1 MPVSG
6 SGARHDERVH
16 DDAARARFP
25 HHDRVHVELSHALA
39 LRPREVADRLE
50 GAGERDDVAGRPAAE
65 AAEQSRDSGLGDHSQ
80 ITIGASISSEGPQF
94 RLRGTHL
101 PAHCQRLTEFRTNN
115 QATLAELEALAHGQG
130 VEADRFESLQLA
142 LDAYWEAFEPL
153 FDWTPVEKQTL
164 SAKFLRRNVIPR
176 RDAALA
182 IAQQIE
188 ELNNANLEAQRTEVA
203 RQSAAFSSELHTL
216 LWQSLSLGA
225 VVTLIAVARLRVLER
240 RSTRERAASEEAER
254 LMRTLSQQLVAT
266 QEQERKKLSREL
278 HDHVG
283 QLLTALR
290 LELGRVD
297 RLRGTS
303 PPAGAGTAIAE
314 CRQIVDNLV
323 RVVRDLALG
332 LRPSMLDDLGL
343 EPALEW
349 LVRDVARRSGLVI
362 ELHVDAGADTASEPQ
377 RTCIYRVVQEALTN
391 CVRHAQATRVVVRL
405 GRQDGGLQVSVT
417 DDGRGFDPAHR
428 AFGLG
433 LQGMEERVKEL
444 HGRFSVRRTGD
455 HGTSVSFWLP
465 AEAGSADRQD
475 PAEAP
480 VARLAG

>member
-1 MPVSG
+1 MRFRTWPVAALGLVGLLVVVALTVLVATRRAREIYDRIDQLNAHHRSVDAKLRRLRSDVHVSG
-6 SGARHDERVH
+6 IFVRDYLLDTDRER
-16 DDAARARFP
+16 
-25 HHDRVHVELSHALA
+25 
-39 LRPREVADRLE
+39 
-50 GAGERDDVAGRPAAE
+50 
-65 AAEQSRDSGLGDHSQ
+65 
-80 ITIGASISSEGPQF
+80 ASET
-94 RLRGTHL
+94 R
-101 PAHCQRLTEFRTNN
+101 QRLTDFRTNN
-115 QATLAELEALAHGQG
+115 MATLAELETLAHGNG
-130 VEADRFESLQLA
+130 VDVGRTENLKAA
-142 LDAYWEAFEPL
+142 LEAYWQAFEPL

-164 SAKFLRRNVIPR
+164 SAAFLRRNVIPR
-176 RDAALA
+176 RDAALSV
-182 IAQQIE
+182 AQQIE
-188 ELNNANLEAQRTEVA
+188 ELNNANLEAQRTEVD
-203 RQSAAFSSELHTL
+203 RQYAAFSSELYSL
-216 LWQSLSLGA
+216 LWRSLALGI
-225 VVTLIAVARLRVLER
+225 VVTLVSVARLRVLER
-240 RSTRERAASEEAER
+240 RSAKERAASEEAER

-297 RLRGTS
+297 RLRGTGQ
-303 PPAGAGTAIAE
+303 PAGPGTAIAE

-362 ELHVDAGADTASEPQ
+362 ELRVEAGSETTSEPQ

-405 GRQDGGLQVSVT
+405 APQEGGLQVTVA
-417 DDGRGFDPAHR
+417 DDGHGFDTAR
-428 AFGLG
+428 RRFGLG

-444 HGRFSVRRTGD
+444 QGRFSVRRAGD
-455 HGTSVSFWLP
+455 RGMTVSFWLP
-465 AEAGSADRQD
+465 AHSGE
-475 PAEAP
+475 EP

>member
-1 MPVSG
+1 MRFRTWPV
-6 SGARHDERVH
+6 
-16 DDAARARFP
+16 AALGLVGLLVVVALTVLVATRRAREIYDRIDHVNE
-25 HHDRVHVELSHALA
+25 HHRNVDAK
-39 LRPREVADRLE
+39 LR
-50 GAGERDDVAGRPAAE
+50 
-65 AAEQSRDSGLGDHSQ
+65 
-80 ITIGASISSEGPQF
+80 
-94 RLRGTHL
+94 RLRSDVNWSGIFVRDYLLDTDRER
-101 PAHCQRLTEFRTNN
+101 ASETRQRLTEFRTNN
-115 QATLAELEALAHGQG
+115 RATLAELETLAHGQG
-130 VEADRFESLQLA
+130 VEAERFESLQLA

-164 SAKFLRRNVIPR
+164 SATFLRRNVIPR

-188 ELNNANLEAQRTEVA
+188 ELNNANFEAQRTEVA
-203 RQSAAFSSELHTL
+203 RQSTAFTSELHTL

-240 RSTRERAASEEAER
+240 RSAQEHAASEEAER

-362 ELHVDAGADTASEPQ
+362 ELHVGPDADTASEPQ

-405 GRQDGGLQVSVT
+405 TRQDGGLHVSVA
-417 DDGRGFDPAHR
+417 DDGRGFDPARR

-444 HGRFSVRRTGD
+444 LGRLSVRRAGD
-455 HGTSVSFWLP
+455 HGMTVSFWLP
-465 AEAGSADRQD
+465 TTDAVDRPEPAGG
-475 PAEAP
+475 P

>member
-1 MPVSG
+1 MRFRTWPV
-6 SGARHDERVH
+6 
-16 DDAARARFP
+16 AALGLVGLLVVVALTVLVATRRAREIYDRIDHVNE
-25 HHDRVHVELSHALA
+25 HHRNVDAK
-39 LRPREVADRLE
+39 LR
-50 GAGERDDVAGRPAAE
+50 
-65 AAEQSRDSGLGDHSQ
+65 
-80 ITIGASISSEGPQF
+80 
-94 RLRGTHL
+94 RLRSDVNWSGIFVRDYLLDTDRER
-101 PAHCQRLTEFRTNN
+101 ASETRQRLTEFRTNN

-153 FDWTPVEKQTL
+153 FDWTPIEKQTL

-203 RQSAAFSSELHTL
+203 HQSAAFSSELHTL

-240 RSTRERAASEEAER
+240 RSARERAASEEAER
-254 LMRTLSQQLVAT
+254 LMRTLSQQLVAM

-303 PPAGAGTAIAE
+303 QPAGAGTAIAE

-362 ELHVDAGADTASEPQ
+362 ELHVDADADTASEPQ

-391 CVRHAQATRVVVRL
+391 CVRHAQATRVVVQL
-405 GRQDGGLQVSVT
+405 ARQGGGLQVSVT

-433 LQGMEERVKEL
+433 LRGMEERVKEL
-444 HGRFSVRRTGD
+444 HGRLSVRRAEDRGMT
-455 HGTSVSFWLP
+455 VSFWLP
-465 AEAGSADRQD
+465 AGAAADRQE
-475 PAEAP
+475 PAEGP

>member
-1 MPVSG
+1 MRLRTWPV
-6 SGARHDERVH
+6 
-16 DDAARARFP
+16 AALGLAGVLVVVALTVIVATRRARDIYDRIDQLNA
-25 HHDRVHVELSHALA
+25 HHRDVDTKLRRLRTDVHL
-39 LRPREVADRLE
+39 
-50 GAGERDDVAGRPAAE
+50 
-65 AAEQSRDSGLGDHSQ
+65 SGLFVRDYLLD
-80 ITIGASISSEGPQF
+80 TDRERASETREQ
-94 RLRGTHL
+94 
-101 PAHCQRLTEFRTNN
+101 LTEFRTSNM
-115 QATLAELEALAHGQG
+115 ATVAELEGLGDASGVDRERISNLQGAL
-130 VEADRFESLQLA
+130 E
-142 LDAYWEAFEPL
+142 AYWAAFEPL

-164 SAKFLRRNVIPR
+164 SASFLRRRIIPR
-176 RDAALA
+176 REAALA

-188 ELNNANLEAQRTEVA
+188 ELNNANLDAQRTEV
-203 RQSAAFSSELHTL
+203 SHEYAAFSTELHVL
-216 LWQSLSLGA
+216 LWRSLLLGGI
-225 VVTLIAVARLRVLER
+225 VTLIAVARLRVLER
-240 RSTRERAASEEAER
+240 RSEGERAASEEAER

-297 RLRGTS
+297 RVRGAQ

-349 LVRDVARRSGLVI
+349 LVRDVARRSGLAI
-362 ELHVDAGADTASEPQ
+362 ELRVERGGGTASEPQ

-391 CVRHAQATRVVVRL
+391 CVKHAQATRVVVSL
-405 GRQDGGLQVSVT
+405 ARQDGGLQVSVA
-417 DDGRGFDPAHR
+417 DNGCGFDAAR
-428 AFGLG
+428 RNGGLG
-433 LQGMEERVKEL
+433 LRGMQERVKEL
-444 HGRFSVRRTGD
+444 EGRFGVSHSADG
-455 HGTSVSFWLP
+455 GTVVTFWLP
-465 AEAGSADRQD
+465 ADVPVIAPSE
-475 PAEAP
+475 EP

>member
-1 MPVSG
+1 MRFRTWPVAALGLVALLVVVALTVLVASRR
-6 SGARHDERVH
+6 AQEIYDRIDQLNAHHRNV
-16 DDAARARFP
+16 DAK
-25 HHDRVHVELSHALA
+25 
-39 LRPREVADRLE
+39 LR
-50 GAGERDDVAGRPAAE
+50 
-65 AAEQSRDSGLGDHSQ
+65 
-80 ITIGASISSEGPQF
+80 
-94 RLRGTHL
+94 RLRSDVHL
-101 PAHCQRLTEFRTNN
+101 SGIFVRDYLLDTDRERAFETRQRLTDFRTNN
-115 QATLAELEALAHGQG
+115 MATLADLEALAHGG
-130 VEADRFESLQLA
+130 VDGGRIATLQAA

-164 SAKFLRRNVIPR
+164 SAIFLRRNVIPR
-176 RDAALA
+176 REAVLA

-203 RQSAAFSSELHTL
+203 RQYIAFTSELHSL
-216 LWQSLSLGA
+216 LWRSLILGA

-240 RSTRERAASEEAER
+240 RSEDTRAASAEAER
-254 LMRTLSQQLVAT
+254 QMRLLSQQLVAT

-290 LELGRVD
+290 LEIGRVD
-297 RLRGTS
+297 RLRGTGQG
-303 PPAGAGTAIAE
+303 AGTGTAIAE

-349 LVRDVARRSGLVI
+349 LVRDVARRSGVVI
-362 ELHVDAGADTASEPQ
+362 ELKVERGAHAAPEPH

-391 CVRHAQATRVVVRL
+391 CVRHAQATRAVVRL
-405 GRQDGGLQVSVT
+405 ASQNGGVHVSVT
-417 DDGRGFDPAHR
+417 DDGLGFDPARR

-444 HGRFSVRRTGD
+444 QGRFSVRRAGD
-455 HGTSVSFWLP
+455 RGTTVSFWLP
-465 AEAGSADRQD
+465 TDMAASA
-475 PAEAP
+475 PSEEP
-480 VARLAG
+480 FERLVG